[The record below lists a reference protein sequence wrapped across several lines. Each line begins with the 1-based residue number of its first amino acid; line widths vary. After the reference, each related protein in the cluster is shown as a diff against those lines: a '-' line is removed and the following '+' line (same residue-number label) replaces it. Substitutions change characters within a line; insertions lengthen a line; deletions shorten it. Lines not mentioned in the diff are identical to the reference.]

1 MQESINNV
9 VWKDFKWC
17 DLFERV
23 DDTTSVHGAMVK
35 VNDTIILKPKDEST
49 WDEKA
54 TQFFVN
60 EFKKL
65 HTDDWE
71 KAKNMTVRCPCK
83 VVEEIDWD
91 YMQEFIEKIKA
102 ELIDGMNIEAI
113 LRKLIIKMP

>member
-23 DDTTSVHGAMVK
+23 DDTTSVHCAMVK
-35 VNDTIILKPKDEST
+35 VTDTIILKPKDEST

-60 EFKKL
+60 EFEKL

-71 KAKNMTVRCPCK
+71 NAKNMTVRCPCK

-91 YMQEFIEKIKA
+91 YMQEFIEKIEA